1 MHVAALREEVPVEPR
16 AARAQQSGALVKLL
30 TCGSVDDGKST
41 LIGRLLWDAAGV
53 TDDQRVAIELAS
65 HNRAVNGEKI
75 DFSLLLDGLQA
86 EREQGITI
94 DIAWRYFETPG
105 RRFIIIDSPGH
116 EQYTRNM
123 ATGAS
128 HADLAILLVDA
139 RHGVKCQT
147 RRHAAICDL
156 VGIKKVVLA
165 VNKMDA
171 VGWSE
176 ARYRDIERDFLAM
189 AGSFNF
195 AQVMTIP
202 VAALSGD
209 NVVYRSAAMPWYAGP
224 TLLDYLE
231 AVDPVAEAADAPFR
245 LPVQLVLR
253 ASSDFRGYAGTVA
266 SGRIKVGDHIV
277 DARSGLG
284 ATLRRISTMDGDL
297 PVASKGDAVT
307 LVLDTDLDISR
318 GAVLSEVPRRPV
330 NADVIEARLVWLSE
344 TPFDPEAGYLLRTAT
359 DLTPVT
365 SMSVSALVDFET
377 LASTPAHACGVN
389 DIADCRI
396 LLGRATAL
404 DLFRD
409 LPATGNFVLVS
420 AIDGATVAGGVIT
433 WAQAGAPAVGDN
445 VLVLNRALLARGVC
459 ADLGDS
465 PADEAEF
472 NRRAQEVALLL
483 RSAGVPVLIEL

>member
-1 MHVAALREEVPVEPR
+1 MHVAALREEVEAKAAAVR
-16 AARAQQSGALVKLL
+16 ATHGGALLRLL

-53 TDDQRVAIELAS
+53 SEDQRAAVALAS

-94 DIAWRYFETPG
+94 DIAWRYFETRA

-139 RHGVKCQT
+139 RHGAKRQT

-165 VNKMDA
+165 VNKMDE

-176 ARYRDIERDFLAM
+176 ARYREIEADFRGM

-195 AQVMTIP
+195 AQVTIVP
-202 VAALSGD
+202 VAALTGD
-209 NVVYRSAAMPWYAGP
+209 NVVSRSTEMSWYAGP

-231 AVDPVAEAADAPFR
+231 AVDPEAVQTDTPFR
-245 LPVQLVLR
+245 MPVQLVLR
-253 ASSDFRGYAGTVA
+253 AAGDFRGYAGTVT
-266 SGRIKVGDHIV
+266 SGRIKTGERIV

-284 ATLRRISTMDGDL
+284 ATLRRISTMDGDRSF
-297 PVASKGDAVT
+297 AAKGDAVT

-318 GAVLSEVPRRPV
+318 GAVLSEVPRRPT
-330 NADVIEARLVWLSE
+330 NADVIETRLVWLSE
-344 TPFDPEAGYLLRTAT
+344 TPFDPEVGYLLRTAT

-365 SMSVSALVDFET
+365 SISVSALVDFET
-377 LASTPAHACGVN
+377 LAATPAHACSMN

-396 LLGRATAL
+396 LLGRPAAI

-409 LPATGNFVLVS
+409 LPLTGNFVLVS

-433 WAQAGAPAVGDN
+433 WAQAGAPQVGDN
-445 VLVLNRALLARGVC
+445 VLVLNRELLARGVC
-459 ADLGDS
+459 ADLGES
-465 PADEAEF
+465 PADLAEF
-472 NRRAQEVALLL
+472 HRRAQEVAALL
-483 RSAGVPVLIEL
+483 RSVGVPVLIEI

>member
-1 MHVAALREEVPVEPR
+1 MHVAALKEEVETR
-16 AARAQQSGALVKLL
+16 AATAAASHGGALVRLL

-53 TDDQRVAIELAS
+53 TEDQRAAVTLAS
-65 HNRAVNGEKI
+65 HNRGVNGEKI

-94 DIAWRYFETPG
+94 DIAWRYFETPD

-128 HADLAILLVDA
+128 HADVAILLVDA
-139 RHGVKCQT
+139 RHGAKRQT

-165 VNKMDA
+165 INKMDA
-171 VGWSE
+171 VDWSE
-176 ARYRDIERDFLAM
+176 ARYREIEADFLTM

-195 AQVMTIP
+195 AQITIIP
-202 VAALSGD
+202 VAALTGD
-209 NVVYRSAAMPWYAGP
+209 NVAYRSTNMTWYAGP
-224 TLLDYLE
+224 TLLDYLDR
-231 AVDPVAEAADAPFR
+231 VDPEAAQTDAPFR
-245 LPVQLVLR
+245 MPVQLVLR
-253 ASSDFRGYAGTVA
+253 ATGDFRGYAGTVT
-266 SGRIKVGDHIV
+266 SGRINIGERIV

-284 ATLRRISTMDGDL
+284 ATLRRIVTMDGDR
-297 PVASKGDAVT
+297 AFAAKGDAVT
-307 LVLDTDLDISR
+307 LVLDADLDISR
-318 GAVLSEVPRRPV
+318 GAVLSEVPRRPT
-330 NADVIEARLVWLSE
+330 NADVIETRLVWLSE

-365 SMSVSALVDFET
+365 SISVSALVDFET
-377 LASTPAHACGVN
+377 LASTPAHGCGVN

-396 LLGRATAL
+396 LLGRPAAI

-409 LPATGNFVLVS
+409 LPLTGNFVLVS

-433 WAQAGAPAVGDN
+433 WAQAGAPQVGDN
-445 VLVLNRALLARGVC
+445 VLVLNRELLARGLC
-459 ADLGDS
+459 ADLGDF
-465 PADEAEF
+465 PADLAEF
-472 NRRAQEVALLL
+472 NRRAQEVATLL
-483 RSAGVPVLIEL
+483 RSVGVPVLIEI

>member
-1 MHVAALREEVPVEPR
+1 MNLAALQQNLPVETTTLPR
-16 AARAQQSGALVKLL
+16 VEKGALVRLL

-41 LIGRLLWDAAGV
+41 LIGRLVWDAAGV
-53 TDDQRVAIELAS
+53 TEDQRAAITLAS

-94 DIAWRYFETPG
+94 DIAWRYFETPD

-128 HADLAILLVDA
+128 HADIAILLVDA
-139 RHGVKCQT
+139 RHGAKRQT

-171 VGWSE
+171 VNWSE
-176 ARYRDIERDFLAM
+176 SRYREIEADFRAM
-189 AGSFNF
+189 AASFNF
-195 AQVMTIP
+195 AQVTTIP
-202 VAALSGD
+202 VAALTGD
-209 NVVYRSAAMPWYAGP
+209 NVVHRSTAMSWYGGP

-231 AVDPVAEAADAPFR
+231 AIDPEAAPKDTPFR
-245 LPVQLVLR
+245 LPVQLVIR
-253 ASSDFRGYAGTVA
+253 ASGDFRGYAGTVT
-266 SGRIKVGDHIV
+266 SGRINVGERIV

-284 ATLRRISTMDGDL
+284 ATLRRIVTMNGDRQ
-297 PVASKGDAVT
+297 VAAKGDAVT

-365 SMSVSALVDFET
+365 SVSVSALVDFET
-377 LASTPAHACGVN
+377 LASQPAHACGVN

-396 LLGRATAL
+396 LLGRPAAI

-409 LPATGNFVLVS
+409 LPLTGNFLLVS
-420 AIDGATVAGGVIT
+420 AIDGATVAGGVMT

-445 VLVLNRALLARGVC
+445 VLVLDRALLARGLC

-465 PADEAEF
+465 PADLAEF
-472 NRRAQEVALLL
+472 NRRAQEVAVLL
-483 RSAGVPVLIEL
+483 RSVGVPVLIEI

>member
-1 MHVAALREEVPVEPR
+1 MHVAALREEVETR
-16 AARAQQSGALVKLL
+16 AVTVPAAQRGALLRLL

-53 TDDQRVAIELAS
+53 TEDQRAAVTLAS
-65 HNRAVNGEKI
+65 HNRGVNGEKI

-94 DIAWRYFETPG
+94 DIAWRYFETPS

-128 HADLAILLVDA
+128 HADIAILLIDA
-139 RHGVKCQT
+139 RHGVKRQT

-156 VGIKKVVLA
+156 VGIKRVVLA

-171 VGWSE
+171 VEWSE
-176 ARYRDIERDFLAM
+176 SRYRAIEADFRAM

-195 AQVMTIP
+195 AQVTIIP
-202 VAALSGD
+202 VAALTGD
-209 NVVYRSAAMPWYAGP
+209 NVVYPSAQMPWHAGP
-224 TLLDYLE
+224 SLLDYLE
-231 AVDPVAEAADAPFR
+231 AVDPEVAAADAPFR

-253 ASSDFRGYAGTVA
+253 AGDFRGYAGTVT
-266 SGRIKVGDHIV
+266 SGRINVGERVV

-284 ATLRRISTMDGDL
+284 ATLRRIVSMDGDR
-297 PVASKGDAVT
+297 AYAAKGDAVT

-318 GAVLSEVPRRPV
+318 GAVLSEVPRRPI
-330 NADVIEARLVWLSE
+330 NADVIETRLVWLSE

-365 SMSVSALVDFET
+365 SISVSALVDFET
-377 LASTPAHACGVN
+377 LAAQPAHGCGVN

-396 LLGRATAL
+396 LLGRTAAI

-409 LPATGNFVLVS
+409 LPLTGNFVLVS

-433 WAQAGAPAVGDN
+433 WAQAGVAAVSDN
-445 VLVLNRALLARGVC
+445 VLILNRELLARGLC

-465 PADEAEF
+465 PADLAEF
-472 NRRAQEVALLL
+472 NRRAQEVAALL
-483 RSAGVPVLIEL
+483 RSAGVPVLVEI

>member
-1 MHVAALREEVPVEPR
+1 MHVAALREEVEAKAA
-16 AARAQQSGALVKLL
+16 AARATYGGALLRLL

-53 TDDQRVAIELAS
+53 SEDQRAAVALAS

-94 DIAWRYFETPG
+94 DIAWRYFETRA

-139 RHGVKCQT
+139 RHGAKRQT

-165 VNKMDA
+165 VNKMDE

-176 ARYRDIERDFLAM
+176 ARYREIEADFRGM

-195 AQVMTIP
+195 AQVTIVP
-202 VAALSGD
+202 VAALTGD
-209 NVVYRSAAMPWYAGP
+209 NVVSRSTEMSWYAGP

-231 AVDPVAEAADAPFR
+231 AVDPEAVQTDAPFR
-245 LPVQLVLR
+245 MPVQLVLR
-253 ASSDFRGYAGTVA
+253 AAGDFRGYAGTVT
-266 SGRIKVGDHIV
+266 SGRIKTGERIV

-284 ATLRRISTMDGDL
+284 ATLRRISTMDGDRSF
-297 PVASKGDAVT
+297 AAKGDAVT

-318 GAVLSEVPRRPV
+318 GAVLSEVPRRPT
-330 NADVIEARLVWLSE
+330 NADVIETRLVWLSE
-344 TPFDPEAGYLLRTAT
+344 TPFDPEVGYLLRTAT

-365 SMSVSALVDFET
+365 SISVSALVDFET
-377 LASTPAHACGVN
+377 LAATPAHACSMN

-396 LLGRATAL
+396 LLGRPAAI

-409 LPATGNFVLVS
+409 LPLTGNFVLVS

-433 WAQAGAPAVGDN
+433 WAQAGAPQVGDN
-445 VLVLNRALLARGVC
+445 VLVLNRELLARGVC
-459 ADLGDS
+459 ADLGES
-465 PADEAEF
+465 PADLAEF
-472 NRRAQEVALLL
+472 HRRAQEVAALL
-483 RSAGVPVLIEL
+483 RSVGVPVLIEI

>member
-1 MHVAALREEVPVEPR
+1 MHVAALREEVETRSVAVEAPHG
-16 AARAQQSGALVKLL
+16 GALVRLL

-41 LIGRLLWDAAGV
+41 LIGRLLWDSAGV
-53 TDDQRVAIELAS
+53 TEDQRAAVTLAS

-94 DIAWRYFETPG
+94 DIAWRYFETPA

-128 HADLAILLVDA
+128 HADIAILLVDA
-139 RHGVKCQT
+139 RHGAKRQT

-156 VGIKKVVLA
+156 VGIKRVVLA

-176 ARYRDIERDFLAM
+176 ARYREIEADFRTM

-195 AQVMTIP
+195 AQVSIIP
-202 VAALSGD
+202 VAALTGD
-209 NVVYRSAAMPWYAGP
+209 NVAYRSMEMPWYAGP
-224 TLLDYLE
+224 TVLDDLE
-231 AVDPVAEAADAPFR
+231 AVDPEAAPAEAPFR
-245 LPVQLVLR
+245 IPVQLVLR
-253 ASSDFRGYAGTVA
+253 ASGDFRGYAGTVT
-266 SGRIKVGDHIV
+266 SGRINVGERIV

-284 ATLRRISTMDGDL
+284 ATLRRISTMNGDR
-297 PVASKGDAVT
+297 AFAAKGDAVT

-318 GAVLSEVPRRPV
+318 GAVLSEVPRRPI
-330 NADVIEARLVWLSE
+330 NADVIETRLVWLSE

-377 LASTPAHACGVN
+377 LASAPAHACGVN

-396 LLGRATAL
+396 LLGRPTAI

-409 LPATGNFVLVS
+409 LPLTGNFVLVS

-445 VLVLNRALLARGVC
+445 VLVLNRELLARGLC
-459 ADLGDS
+459 ADLGES
-465 PADEAEF
+465 PADVAEF
-472 NRRAQEVALLL
+472 NRRAQEVAALL
-483 RSAGVPVLIEL
+483 RSAGVPVLVEI